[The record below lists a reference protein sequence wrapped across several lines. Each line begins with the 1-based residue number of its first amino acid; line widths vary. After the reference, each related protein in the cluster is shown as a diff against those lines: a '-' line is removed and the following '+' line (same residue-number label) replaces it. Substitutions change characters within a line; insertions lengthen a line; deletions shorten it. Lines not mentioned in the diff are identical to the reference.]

1 MGTDEKLVPGELL
14 VAMPGENT
22 ERWTKNNKFEVGFV
36 GNTMSHY
43 KFALH
48 EYKNTNEE
56 RDHV

>member
-14 VAMPGENT
+14 VAMLSEKT
-22 ERWTKNNKFEVGFV
+22 ERWTNNNKLEAGFV
-36 GNTMSHY
+36 GKTMSHY

-56 RDHV
+56 RDYV